1 MNSGGLYNRYAVNHE
16 DFVWKIRRSVAR
28 YTWDESAD
36 HESQPG
42 IVRIFQELWGT
53 DDLIASFDGM
63 NASLPI
69 NEKTGRTDLT
79 ITKAWPRTSTYIHI
93 CIYRD

>member
-1 MNSGGLYNRYAVNHE
+1 ME
-16 DFVWKIRRSVAR
+16 DQEVS
-28 YTWDESAD
+28 TSAFLRVFAD
-36 HESQPG
+36 DDSQPG

-69 NEKTGRTDLT
+69 NEKTGRTDLK
-79 ITKAWPRTSTYIHI
+79 ITKAWPRKSSSSGNLGSQ
-93 CIYRD
+93 